1 MSNRAHA
8 EARRRPALLLAV
20 AVVLAAFAAVP
31 AAARAHRSTPY
42 RQTNLVSD
50 IPGLAQLTDPNLVN
64 PWGMSAGP
72 TTPVWVSDNGADVA
86 TLYRGG
92 VKKTPVSAVP
102 LVVNIPGGEP
112 TGQVFNPTSG
122 FVVSSG
128 MSSGPAM
135 FIFASESGNI
145 TGWNANVPPPPF
157 STQAQPAAH
166 TPDAVYKGLAIAS
179 SGGNTYLYAT
189 DFHHNRIDVFD
200 SSFTP
205 ATLSGNFTDPNLPA
219 HFAPFGIQAFGN
231 TLLVTYAMQDADA
244 HDDVAGPGNGFVD
257 VFTSSGQFVRRLIS
271 RGALN
276 SPWGLA
282 LAPSGFGAF
291 SHALLV
297 GNFGDGT
304 IHGYDPQ
311 SGRFIGTLMG
321 KHGQPIQND
330 GLWGLRFGN
339 GVAGGSRDLLF
350 TAGLND
356 EADGLFGE
364 IRVGN
369 SDH

>member
-1 MSNRAHA
+1 MSKRV
-8 EARRRPALLLAV
+8 ALAAVFAALAAAPAV
-20 AVVLAAFAAVP
+20 AQAD
-31 AAARAHRSTPY
+31 HSTPY

-257 VFTSSGQFVRRLIS
+257 VFTSSGRFVRRLIS

-304 IHGYDPQ
+304 ISAFARSGNSWRFHGKLQDRDRRPIAI
-311 SGRFIGTLMG
+311 SGLWSLDFG
-321 KHGQPIQND
+321 ND
-330 GLWGLRFGN
+330 GM
-339 GVAGGSRDLLF
+339 AGSSHTLFF
-350 TAGLND
+350 TAGPHTWRGPTEQSVHGVLGAID
-356 EADGLFGE
+356 PA
-364 IRVGN
+364 
-369 SDH
+369 

>member
-1 MSNRAHA
+1 MSNRPHA
-8 EARRRPALLLAV
+8 QARRRPALLLAV
-20 AVVLAAFAAVP
+20 TAVIAACIALP
-31 AAARAHRSTPY
+31 AAALADHATPY

-50 IPGLAQLTDPNLVN
+50 IPGLAQVTDSNLLN
-64 PWGMSAGP
+64 PWGMAAGP
-72 TTPVWVSDNGADVA
+72 NTPVWVSDNGADVA
-86 TLYRGG
+86 TLYQGG
-92 VKKTPVSAVP
+92 LKKVPVSAVP
-102 LVVNIPGGEP
+102 LVVNIPGGAP
-112 TGQVFNPTSG
+112 TGQVFNPTDG
-122 FVVSSG
+122 FVVHSG
-128 MSSGPAM
+128 MSSGPAA

-145 TGWNANVPPPPF
+145 TGWNRNVPPPPP
-157 STQAQPAAH
+157 STQAQPAAS
-166 TPDAVYKGLAIAS
+166 TPDAVYKGLAMAS
-179 SGGNTYLYAT
+179 SGGKSYLYAT

-200 SSFTP
+200 SSFMP
-205 ATLSGNFTDPNLPA
+205 ATLSGSFTDPTLPA

-231 TLLVTYAMQDADA
+231 LLLVTYAMQDADA

-257 VFTSSGQFVRRLIS
+257 VFRSNGEFVRRLIS

-282 LAPSGFGAF
+282 IAPSGFGAF

-304 IHGYDPQ
+304 IHGYNPFT
-311 SGRFIGTLMG
+311 GRFLGTLQG
-321 KHGQPIQND
+321 EHGMPIQND

-339 GVAGGSRDLLF
+339 GVAGSPRTLLF

-364 IRVGN
+364 IQAG
-369 SDH
+369 HH

>member
-1 MSNRAHA
+1 MSNRPHA
-8 EARRRPALLLAV
+8 QARRRPALLL
-20 AVVLAAFAAVP
+20 VVTAAIAGCIALPSAAQ
-31 AAARAHRSTPY
+31 AGHGTRY

-50 IPGLAQLTDPNLVN
+50 IPGLAQLTDSNLLN
-64 PWGMSAGP
+64 PWGMAAGP
-72 TTPVWVSDNGADVA
+72 NTPVWVSDNGADVA
-86 TLYRGG
+86 TLYQGG
-92 VKKTPVSAVP
+92 LKKMPVSAVP

-112 TGQVFNPTSG
+112 TGQVFNPTDG
-122 FVVSSG
+122 FVVHSG
-128 MSSGPAM
+128 MSSGPAA

-145 TGWNANVPPPPF
+145 TGWNRNVPPPPP
-157 STQAQPAAH
+157 SNQAQPAAS
-166 TPDAVYKGLAIAS
+166 TPDAVYKGLAMAS
-179 SGGNTYLYAT
+179 SGGKQYLYAT

-200 SSFTP
+200 SSFMP
-205 ATLSGNFTDPNLPA
+205 ATLSGSFTDPGLPA

-231 TLLVTYAMQDADA
+231 FLVVTYAMQDADA

-257 VFTSSGQFVRRLIS
+257 VFRSNGDFVRRLIS

-282 LAPSGFGAF
+282 IAPSGFGEF

-304 IHGYDPQ
+304 IHAYSPF
-311 SGRFIGTLMG
+311 SGRFLGTLEG
-321 KHGQPIQND
+321 KHGMPLQND

-339 GVAGGSRDLLF
+339 GVAASPRTLLF

-356 EADGLFGE
+356 ESDGLFGE
-364 IRVGN
+364 IQTG
-369 SDH
+369 HH

>member
-1 MSNRAHA
+1 MRNRLTPLVA
-8 EARRRPALLLAV
+8 AV
-20 AVVLAAFAAVP
+20 AVTAALAAIP
-31 AAARAHRSTPY
+31 ALAQADRGTPY

-72 TTPVWVSDNGADVA
+72 STPVWVSDNGADVA

-92 VKKTPVSAVP
+92 LKKTPVSAVP
-102 LVVNIPGGEP
+102 LVVGIPGGEP

-122 FVVSSG
+122 FVVKSG
-128 MSSGPAM
+128 MASGPAA

-145 TGWNANVPPPPF
+145 TGWNSNVPPPPP
-157 STQAQPAAH
+157 STQAQPAAS
-166 TPDAVYKGLAIAS
+166 TPDAVYKGLAMAS
-179 SGGNTYLYAT
+179 TGGNTYLYAT

-200 SSFTP
+200 SSFKP

-219 HFAPFGIQAFGN
+219 QFAPFGIQAFGN
-231 TLLVTYAMQDADA
+231 TLLVTYAMQDAAA

-257 VFTSSGQFVRRLIS
+257 VFNSNGDFVRRLIS

-282 LAPSGFGAF
+282 IAPSGFGAF

-304 IHGYDPQ
+304 IHGYDPS
-311 SGRFIGTLMG
+311 SGRFLGTLRG

-339 GVAGGSRDLLF
+339 GVAGESRTLLF

-364 IRVGN
+364 IQQGN
-369 SDH
+369 H

>member
-1 MSNRAHA
+1 MSKAHA
-8 EARRRPALLLAV
+8 QARRRCALW
-20 AVVLAAFAAVP
+20 LAAAVTIVVCAAVP
-31 AAARAHRSTPY
+31 TLARADRGTRY

-50 IPGLAQLTDPNLVN
+50 IQGLAQLTDPNLVN
-64 PWGMSAGP
+64 PWGMAAGP
-72 TTPVWVSDNGADVA
+72 STPVWVSDNGADVA

-92 VKKTPVSAVP
+92 LKHTPISAVP
-102 LVVNIPGGEP
+102 LVVGIPGGAP
-112 TGQVFNPTSG
+112 TGQVFNPTEG
-122 FVVSSG
+122 FVVHSG
-128 MSSGPAM
+128 MSSGPAT

-145 TGWNANVPPPPF
+145 TGWNGNVPPPAP
-157 STQAQPAAH
+157 STQAQPAAS
-166 TPDAVYKGLAIAS
+166 TKDAVYKGLAMAS
-179 SGGNTYLYAT
+179 SGGQSYLYAT

-200 SSFTP
+200 SSFKP
-205 ATLSGNFTDPNLPA
+205 VTLSGNFTDPGLPA

-231 TLLVTYAMQDADA
+231 VLAVTYAMQDADA

-282 LAPSGFGAF
+282 IAPDGFGAF

-304 IHGYDPQ
+304 IHAYDPRT
-311 SGRFIGTLMG
+311 GNFLGTLHG
-321 KHGQPIQND
+321 KHGAPIQND

-339 GVAGGSRDLLF
+339 GVAGSTRTLLF
-350 TAGLND
+350 TAGLNG
-356 EADGLFGE
+356 ENDGLFGE
-364 IRVGN
+364 IQAGRH
-369 SDH
+369 D

>member
-1 MSNRAHA
+1 MSNRARA
-8 EARRRPALLLAV
+8 QARRRPALLLAV
-20 AVVLAAFAAVP
+20 TAAIAACIALP
-31 AAARAHRSTPY
+31 TAAQAGHATPY

-50 IPGLAQLTDPNLVN
+50 IPGLAQLTDSNLLN
-64 PWGMSAGP
+64 PWGMAAGP
-72 TTPVWVSDNGADVA
+72 NTPVWVSDNGADVA
-86 TLYRGG
+86 TLYQGG
-92 VKKTPVSAVP
+92 LKKMPVSAVP

-112 TGQVFNPTSG
+112 TGQVFNPTDG
-122 FVVSSG
+122 FVVHSG
-128 MSSGPAM
+128 MSSGPAA

-145 TGWNANVPPPPF
+145 TGWNRNVPPPPP
-157 STQAQPAAH
+157 STQAQPAAS
-166 TPDAVYKGLAIAS
+166 TPDAVYKGLAMAS
-179 SGGNTYLYAT
+179 SGGKPYLYAT

-200 SSFTP
+200 SSFKP
-205 ATLSGNFTDPNLPA
+205 AALSGSFTDPTLPA

-231 TLLVTYAMQDADA
+231 VLIVTYAMQDADA

-257 VFTSSGQFVRRLIS
+257 VFRPNGDFVRRLVS

-282 LAPSGFGAF
+282 IAPSGFGAF

-304 IHGYDPQ
+304 IHAYNPFT
-311 SGRFIGTLMG
+311 GRFLGTLLG
-321 KHGQPIQND
+321 KHGMPIQND
-330 GLWGLRFGN
+330 GLWALRFGN
-339 GVAGGSRDLLF
+339 GVAGSPRTLLF

-364 IRVGN
+364 IQTG
-369 SDH
+369 HH

>member
-1 MSNRAHA
+1 MRNRLTSFVA
-8 EARRRPALLLAV
+8 AV
-20 AVVLAAFAAVP
+20 AVTAALAALP
-31 AAARAHRSTPY
+31 ALAQADRSTPY

-72 TTPVWVSDNGADVA
+72 STPVWVSDNGADVA

-92 VKKTPVSAVP
+92 LKKTPVSAVP
-102 LVVNIPGGEP
+102 LVVGIPGGAP

-122 FVVSSG
+122 FVVKSG
-128 MSSGPAM
+128 MASGPAA

-145 TGWNANVPPPPF
+145 TGWNPNVPPPSP
-157 STQAQPAAH
+157 STQAQPAA
-166 TPDAVYKGLAIAS
+166 TTTDAVYKGLAMAS

-200 SSFTP
+200 SSFMP

-257 VFTSSGQFVRRLIS
+257 VFNSNGDFVRRLIS

-282 LAPSGFGAF
+282 IAPSGFGAF

-304 IHGYDPQ
+304 IHGYDPAT
-311 SGRFIGTLMG
+311 GRFLGTLRG

-339 GVAGGSRDLLF
+339 GVAGETRTLLF

-356 EADGLFGE
+356 ENDGLFGE
-364 IRVGN
+364 IQQGN
-369 SDH
+369 H

>member
-1 MSNRAHA
+1 MSPRAHA
-8 EARRRPALLLAV
+8 QARRRRTSLVALAAVLV
-20 AVVLAAFAAVP
+20 AVIALP
-31 AAARAHRSTPY
+31 AAAEAHHGTRY

-72 TTPVWVSDNGADVA
+72 ATPVWVSDNGADVA
-86 TLYRGG
+86 TLYQGG
-92 VKKTPVSAVP
+92 LRRTPVSALP
-102 LVVNIPGGEP
+102 LVVSIPGGEP
-112 TGQVFNPTSG
+112 TGQVFNPTNG
-122 FVVSSG
+122 FTVQSG
-128 MSSGPAM
+128 MSSGPAT

-145 TGWNANVPPPPF
+145 TGWNGNVPPPAP
-157 STQAQPAAH
+157 STQAQPAAS
-166 TPDAVYKGLAIAS
+166 TPDAVYKGLALAF
-179 SGGNTYLYAT
+179 SGGRPYLYAT

-200 SSFTP
+200 SGFML
-205 ATLSGNFTDPNLPA
+205 ATLSGNFTDPGLPA

-231 TLLVTYAMQDADA
+231 FLVVTYALQDADA

-257 VFTSSGQFVRRLIS
+257 VFRSNGDFVRRLIS
-271 RGALN
+271 GGALN

-282 LAPSGFGAF
+282 IAPSGFGAF

-304 IHGYDPQ
+304 IHAYNPFTGHLL
-311 SGRFIGTLMG
+311 GALTG
-321 KHGQPIQND
+321 KHGMPLQND

-339 GVAGGSRDLLF
+339 GVAGSPRTLLF

-356 EADGLFGE
+356 ESDGLFGE
-364 IRVGN
+364 IRAG
-369 SDH
+369 HH

>member
-8 EARRRPALLLAV
+8 QARRHRASLLAV
-20 AVVLAAFAAVP
+20 AAVLAACAALP
-31 AAARAHRSTPY
+31 AVAQAERGTPY

-50 IPGLAQLTDPNLVN
+50 IPGLAQLTDPNLIN

-72 TTPVWVSDNGADVA
+72 STPVWVSDNGADVA
-86 TLYRGG
+86 TLYQGG
-92 VKKTPVSAVP
+92 LKKAPVSAVP
-102 LVVNIPGGEP
+102 LVVSIPGGAP
-112 TGQVFNPTSG
+112 TGQVFNPTTG
-122 FVVSSG
+122 FVVHSG
-128 MSSGPAM
+128 MSSGPAR

-145 TGWNANVPPPPF
+145 TGWSQSVPPPPP
-157 STQAQPAAH
+157 STEAQPAAS
-166 TPDAVYKGLAIAS
+166 TPDAVYKGLAMAS
-179 SGGNTYLYAT
+179 SGGQTYLYAT

-200 SSFTP
+200 SSFAP
-205 ATLSGNFTDPNLPA
+205 ATLSGSFTDPNLPD

-231 TLLVTYAMQDADA
+231 TLVVTYAMQDAAA

-257 VFTSSGQFVRRLIS
+257 VFDSNGDFVRRLVS

-282 LAPSGFGAF
+282 MAPSGFGAF

-304 IHGYDPQ
+304 IHGYDPMT
-311 SGRFIGTLMG
+311 GRFLGTLQG
-321 KHGQPIQND
+321 KDGMPIQND

-339 GVAGGSRDLLF
+339 GVAGDARTLLF

-356 EADGLFGE
+356 ENDGLFGE
-364 IRVGN
+364 IQQGN
-369 SDH
+369 H